1 MELYKTDSKRE
12 TGDRKRKIQWKSRV
26 RQTKRRRR
34 RILRNRDKRDI
45 YRETD

>member
-34 RILRNRDKRDI
+34 RRLKNIDERDI
-45 YRETD
+45 DRDTD